1 MSESSKMGLFGSKEE
16 NNARLNSEQQNKDE
30 SPERY
35 APYSV
40 DSDSETYDTEALS
53 IMDINDIIGVQSE
66 PADSTL
72 ESEIAA
78 LSKII
83 TDSKTEITDKTIKN
97 DKVDVNKSE
106 IPPSINLLTNLKDKN
121 SDSFIKSNDSGKIG
135 STDSQ
140 LDSCDASNPLSIE
153 KNENELVKHEDISKN
168 FEVKGKFKKINF
180 MK

>member
-16 NNARLNSEQQNKDE
+16 NSCLNSDQANKDE

-66 PADSTL
+66 PVDSTL

-78 LSKII
+78 LSKIM
-83 TDSKTEITDKTIKN
+83 TDSKTDIVDKNTIN
-97 DKVDVNKSE
+97 TNLNVNIVE
-106 IPPSINLLTNLKDKN
+106 ATPSINLLTNSGDKQSESSVKN
-121 SDSFIKSNDSGKIG
+121 NDSTNFQFG
-135 STDSQ
+135 SSDVDTG
-140 LDSCDASNPLSIE
+140 SNTLSIN
-153 KNENELVKHEDISKN
+153 KNTNEFIQHQETSTNFDI
-168 FEVKGKFKKINF
+168 KGKFINNF
-180 MK
+180 LV